1 MRKLSLSLKWLV
13 TFPKKFWSH
22 LPCLVL
28 QLFQVSE
35 IDATAHSVYLISK
48 SSDGFLANSRETA
61 SSETQVL
68 GR

>member
-13 TFPKKFWSH
+13 TFPKKFCSH
-22 LPCLVL
+22 CLVL